1 MEIKVNKEVRSY
13 QESILLGLSM
23 RQFICSI
30 LAVGVAVGLYF
41 LTKDRL
47 HKEVVS
53 WICILSA
60 VPIAMTG
67 FIKYNGLTFEKFVIK
82 WFQSEVLNPKQVV
95 FKADNIYKHVMD
107 AKITTKKK
115 PKKEAISEVIAQSDI
130 TDLVYKVLM
139 RRCKNGNHAKIRK
152 KEISKILNIDTKR
165 IKTALLEL
173 EDLQKIVPIKRGF
186 YLLDERRNNI
196 D

>member
-1 MEIKVNKEVRSY
+1 MEIKINKEVRAY
-13 QESILLGLSM
+13 QESIVLGLSM

-47 HKEVVS
+47 HREVVS

-67 FIKYNGLTFEKFVIK
+67 FIKYNGLTFEKFVVK
-82 WFQSEVLNPKQVV
+82 WFQSEVLNPKQLVV
-95 FKADNIYKHVMD
+95 KSDNIYKQVMD
-107 AKITTKKK
+107 AKVLTSKK
-115 PKKEAISEVIAQSDI
+115 PKNEAVEVVAQSDI

-139 RRCKNGNHAKIRK
+139 RRCKTGNHAKIRK
-152 KEISKILNIDTKR
+152 KEISKILNIDKKR

-173 EDLQKIVPIKRGF
+173 EDLKKIVPIKRGF
-186 YLLDERRNNI
+186 YLLDERRNTI